1 MCLLDVCCLAKWKI
15 EKVTRPTFK
24 GGEIA
29 NKTAEKD
36 KIGKK
41 VETNTDIN
49 KNKMEA
55 NTDLIHS
62 FIIIREVLILTL
74 SIFIAL

>member
-41 VETNTDIN
+41 VETNTDIKKRKWRQIQIQYN
-49 KNKMEA
+49 IDTNA
-55 NTDLIHS
+55 NV
-62 FIIIREVLILTL
+62 EVERVAGRYLR
-74 SIFIAL
+74 